1 MTFFLKL
8 KHWELFLMLALPTI
22 LCLMFSI
29 PFKPQIV
36 STVGLFMMLVLFL
49 WMLSIGIWSNRQLDP
64 SRQRS
69 PLLFIAGLVLPI
81 VYLLAYIILVV
92 PELTSGQPVKPK
104 LWMFPLHMLS
114 LAGIFYGIW
123 YTAGQLKTL
132 LESKDADYM
141 IFSNTFFMLFVFP
154 LGVWLIQPGVN
165 QLYYESQQTPDAGDD
180 A

>member
-8 KHWELFLMLALPTI
+8 KHWELFLMLALPTL

-29 PFKPQIV
+29 PFKPLIA
-36 STVGLFMMLVLFL
+36 STVGLFMMLVLFS
-49 WMLSIGIWSNRQLDP
+49 WMLSVGIWSNRQLDP

-92 PELTSGQPVKPK
+92 PELTSGDPVKPK

-114 LAGIFYGIW
+114 LTGIFYGIW

-165 QLYYESQQTPDAGDD
+165 QLYYESQQPPDAVDD